1 MKKIIFIALL
11 FLTTIAFETKAQTSF
26 KQTVSNP
33 TGVIVNTASDT
44 MNLTLSQGYKSYSI
58 QPIVVRNSGTAAG
71 TATLYA
77 SLDGVNYVATGDT
90 YTLTNVA
97 TNTTL
102 WTVSKPAKYLRI
114 IVGGAT
120 TVNATCSAK
129 FIQGN

>member
-1 MKKIIFIALL
+1 MSN
-11 FLTTIAFETKAQTSF
+11 AQTSF
-26 KQTVSNP
+26 KQTTSNP

-44 MNLTLSQGYKSYSI
+44 MNLTLSQGYKSYSV
-58 QPIVVRNSGTAAG
+58 QPLIVKSSGTAAG

-77 SLDGVNYVATGDT
+77 SLDGVNYVSTGDT
-90 YTLTNVA
+90 YTLTNI
-97 TNTTL
+97 TNNTTL
-102 WTVSKPAKYLRI
+102 WAVSKPAKYLRI